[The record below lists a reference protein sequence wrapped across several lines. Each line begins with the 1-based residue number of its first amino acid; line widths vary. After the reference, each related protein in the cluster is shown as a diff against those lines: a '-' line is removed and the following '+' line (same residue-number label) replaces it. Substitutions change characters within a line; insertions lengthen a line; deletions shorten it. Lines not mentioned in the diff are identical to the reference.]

1 MISDWQTSNADAD
14 VTEWVT
20 FTSYLFASL
29 LSARAAAQA
38 VLRSARDG
46 VFWRITAVLL
56 VLLGF
61 NELLDAQTLLTLVGR
76 AHAEANGWYG

>member
-1 MISDWQTSNADAD
+1 LILSTMQTVTLAASWSPGSMPRRAEGRDLRLADSNADAD

-56 VLLGF
+56 
-61 NELLDAQTLLTLVGR
+61 A
-76 AHAEANGWYG
+76 